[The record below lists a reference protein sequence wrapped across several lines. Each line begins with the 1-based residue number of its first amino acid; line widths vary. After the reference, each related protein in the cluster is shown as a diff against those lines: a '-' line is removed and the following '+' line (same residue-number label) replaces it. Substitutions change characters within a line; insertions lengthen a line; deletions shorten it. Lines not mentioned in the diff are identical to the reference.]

1 MKLSLFSFLLICYT
15 FIYSSSVDTSYNNQL
30 KDNIF
35 IAIKKGSSKSL
46 ARYFNENVEL
56 LILDKED
63 IYSKAQ
69 AELILKDF
77 FIKNKI
83 LKFKLIYKSQR
94 KKANYSIG
102 ELTTS
107 MGNFRIYFLLKKGKI
122 YQLRIEKKI

>member
-15 FIYSSSVDTSYNNQL
+15 FIYPNLVDTSNNSQL
-30 KDNIF
+30 KDNIL
-35 IAIKKGSSKSL
+35 IAIKKGSSKNL
-46 ARYFNENVEL
+46 AKYFNENVEL

-83 LKFKLIYKSQR
+83 LKFKLIYKSKR

-107 MGNFRIYFLLKKGKI
+107 RGSFRIFFLLKKGKI
-122 YQLRIEKKI
+122 YQLRIERKI

>member
-1 MKLSLFSFLLICYT
+1 
-15 FIYSSSVDTSYNNQL
+15 L
-30 KDNIF
+30 KDNIL
-35 IAIKKGSSKSL
+35 IAIKKGSSKNL
-46 ARYFNENVEL
+46 AKYFNENVEL

-83 LKFKLIYKSQR
+83 LKFKLIYKSKR

-107 MGNFRIYFLLKKGKI
+107 RGSFRIFFLLKKGKI
-122 YQLRIEKKI
+122 YQLRIERKI